1 MNELSLTPLREYLSA
16 AGNAMPLAQVQGYL
30 FALICAPAPI
40 EEEQWLQEVLGDQ
53 AADCD
58 ESVLFALMGLHQEIS
73 EQVFESGY
81 KLTSNVTVAQH
92 WQDNLAVDAELHQWA
107 QGFVL
112 GVSYYLEP
120 LLNAPACPEQSKD
133 MLAQA
138 VTVLGLFADAEQF
151 SIHAASSGQ
160 DEQTFNDALVDMMA
174 DFSLGFAELIELT
187 AVQSG
192 LFDDEPHWEV

>member
-1 MNELSLTPLREYLSA
+1 MSEQALTSLRDYLKE

-40 EEEQWLQEVLGDQ
+40 EEEQWLQEVLGGH

-58 ESVLFALMGLHQEIS
+58 ESVLFALMSLHQDIS
-73 EQVFESGY
+73 EQVYETGF
-81 KLTSNVTVAQH
+81 KLTSNVAVAQR
-92 WQDNLAVDAELHQWA
+92 WQDNLAADAELHQWA

-120 LLNAPACPEQSKD
+120 LLSAPSCPEESKD

-151 SIHAASSGQ
+151 SIHAANSGQ
-160 DEQTFNDALVDMMA
+160 DEQAFNDALVDMMA

-192 LFDDEPHWEV
+192 LFDDEPHWET